1 MAMAV
6 NMALMALSKVNF
18 ILFCFSRFLRFLMRM
33 YLRFSSRTVHIIDDS
48 LISFFVFPTYTPPS
62 QAGIFCT
69 EPFRVPL
76 AGKVSHCLFDKTGT
90 LTTDQLVPVGIINHN
105 SAHSA
110 SVAGT
115 FVASV

>member
-1 MAMAV
+1 MFRNPASQSPTSP
-6 NMALMALSKVNF
+6 LS
-18 ILFCFSRFLRFLMRM
+18 
-33 YLRFSSRTVHIIDDS
+33 
-48 LISFFVFPTYTPPS
+48 PQ

-110 SVAGT
+110 SVAGMF
-115 FVASV
+115 FVSEVFLVV